1 MTLRKRPRK
10 EATRDVRPNPRD
22 ATLEAAARRRIE
34 ADSLLPEGGAEPGA
48 AGGTLLVAVSG
59 GADSIALLHFLVAE
73 RARAGRPE
81 SLAAAHVNHGVRGAD
96 ADADAAFVRARAVEW
111 GVPYFE
117 ATLTPGAG
125 GAASEDALRRARY
138 AALVALAAEAG
149 ASCTATAHTADD
161 QAETVLFR
169 MARGAGLRGLA
180 GMPVKGRV
188 YGLAVVRPFL
198 DATREQVLDY
208 LRRHA
213 VAFREDATNEGLR
226 PARNRI
232 RHDILPRLEAGVSAG
247 VRKALLRQA
256 ALFRDADEY
265 LELEARRHLEAAVV
279 GREEGK
285 ITLAAIRLLDYPKLL
300 RTYVFRC
307 AVQELNG
314 AIRDFTTAH
323 LDALLSLVTQSS
335 GRSIDLPHG
344 LVARRERGRIVL
356 ARRFREPAG
365 RKRPSKT

>member
-1 MTLRKRPRK
+1 MTLRKRPGLRQ
-10 EATRDVRPNPRD
+10 EAVARVVRPNPRD
-22 ATLEAAARRRIE
+22 ATLEAAARGRIE
-34 ADSLLPEGGAEPGA
+34 SGSLLPASGP
-48 AGGTLLVAVSG
+48 LLVAVSG

-73 RARAGRPE
+73 RARTGRPE
-81 SLAAAHVNHGVRGAD
+81 LAAAHVNHGVRGAD
-96 ADADAAFVRARAVEW
+96 ANADAAFVRERAAEW
-111 GVPYFE
+111 GVPFFE
-117 ATLTPGAG
+117 ATLAPRDRD
-125 GAASEDALRRARY
+125 ASEDALRRARY
-138 AALVALAAEAG
+138 AALATLAARAD
-149 ASCTATAHTADD
+149 ATCTAVAHTADD

-180 GMPVKGRV
+180 GMPPKGRV
-188 YGLAVVRPFL
+188 LGLSIVRPFL
-198 DATREQVLDY
+198 DATRAQVLEY
-208 LRRHA
+208 LRRHG
-213 VAFREDATNEGLR
+213 VAFCEDATNENLE

-256 ALFRDADEY
+256 ALFREVDEY
-265 LELEARRHLEAAVV
+265 LEVEARRHLEAALVER
-279 GREEGK
+279 GEGK
-285 ITLAAIRLLDYPKLL
+285 ITLAAALLLDYPKLL

-365 RKRPSKT
+365 RETPSNT

>member
-1 MTLRKRPRK
+1 MTLRKHPRQV
-10 EATRDVRPNPRD
+10 AARAARPNPRD
-22 ATLEAAARRRIE
+22 ATLESAAARRIE
-34 ADSLLPEGGAEPGA
+34 ADSLLPAHGA
-48 AGGTLLVAVSG
+48 LLVAVSG

-73 RARAGRPE
+73 RERTGRPE
-81 SLAAAHVNHGVRGAD
+81 SIAAAHVNHGVRGAD
-96 ADADAAFVRARAVEW
+96 ADADAAFVRERAAEW
-111 GVPYFE
+111 GVPFFD
-117 ATLTPGAG
+117 ATLAAG
-125 GAASEDALRRARY
+125 DSTSEDALRRARY
-138 AALVALAAEAG
+138 AALAALAKRAG
-149 ASCTATAHTADD
+149 ASCAATAHTADD

-180 GMPVKGRV
+180 GMPSKGRV
-188 YGLAVVRPFL
+188 HGLNVVRPFL
-198 DATREQVLDY
+198 DATRGQVLDY
-208 LRRHA
+208 LRRHG
-213 VAFREDATNEGLR
+213 VAFCEDATNENLV

-256 ALFRDADEY
+256 ALFREVDEY
-265 LELEARRHLEAAVV
+265 LEVEARRHLEAALVER
-279 GREEGK
+279 GEGK
-285 ITLAAIRLLDYPKLL
+285 ITLAAALLLDYPKLL

-365 RKRPSKT
+365 RETPSNT

>member
-1 MTLRKRPRK
+1 MTLRKSRR
-10 EATRDVRPNPRD
+10 EGDARSVRPNPRD
-22 ATLEAAARRRIE
+22 ATLEAAASSRIE
-34 ADSLLPEGGAEPGA
+34 ADSLLPAGGGG

-59 GADSIALLHFLVAE
+59 GADSIALLRFLVAE
-73 RARAGRPE
+73 RARVGRHE
-81 SLAAAHVNHGVRGAD
+81 SIAAAHVNHGVRGAD
-96 ADADAAFVRARAVEW
+96 ADADAGFVRERATGW

-117 ATLTPGAG
+117 ASL
-125 GAASEDALRRARY
+125 AASATSSEDALRRARY
-138 AALVALAAEAG
+138 AALVSLAEQAG
-149 ASCTATAHTADD
+149 ASRTAIAHTADD

-180 GMPVKGRV
+180 GMRPKGRV
-188 YGLAVVRPFL
+188 LGLAVVRPFL
-198 DATREQVLDY
+198 DVTRAQVLDY
-208 LRRHA
+208 LRRHDLP
-213 VAFREDATNEGLR
+213 FREDATNASLE

-256 ALFRDADEY
+256 ALFREADEY
-265 LELEARRHLEAAVV
+265 LEVEARRHLEAALVE
-279 GREEGK
+279 RADGK
-285 ITLAAIRLLDYPKLL
+285 ITLAATRMLDYPKLL

-344 LVARRERGRIVL
+344 LAARREQGRIVL
-356 ARRFREPAG
+356 VRRFREPAG
-365 RKRPSKT
+365 RQRPSNT